1 MEGFDFALKSEIE
14 GYNVNLVKTVLAKK
28 LQKNVKRRP
37 VVELGKKG
45 KLVLQPKNKK
55 IKLKK

>member
-1 MEGFDFALKSEIE
+1 MEGFDFAIKSEIE
-14 GYNVNLVKTVLAKK
+14 GYNVNFVKTVLAKK
-28 LQKNVKRRP
+28 ITKECKKKTCSRTW
-37 VVELGKKG
+37 KKG